1 MDDRIAAVLAEGPP
15 EVNGVLQRV
24 LDFLGALRRAGVPT
38 ALSEG
43 IDAVRLLQHVDLMN
57 RTMLREALA
66 ASTIRSTTHRAAF
79 DDLFE
84 LYFPARIAGAPTPL
98 DPDAEPSVMGSGD
111 QSQREADQE
120 QFVKDLMDKL
130 LEGDDASVRQMARDA
145 VEQFGRVD
153 GRDGGTSYF
162 QYRVLRA
169 VDLQQLL
176 RELLR
181 ERASDEDQITPL
193 QERLWR
199 DEFEAR
205 IEAFRQEIESEIR
218 RRAAEQRGRD
228 QVADR
233 ATRPPLEE
241 VDFLRLSPEEQ
252 TRMRGEIRPLARKLA
267 TRVSVKRKHGRDGRL
282 DVRKTVR
289 RSLMTGGVP
298 FEPAFKPRKPHK
310 PELWVVCDVSGSV
323 AAFARFTLLL
333 TNTLQEQ
340 FSKVRSFAFID
351 TLDEVTGLFERHEFD
366 EAVKRMVHEAELVW
380 LDGHSDYGHSF
391 KVLHERY
398 ADEISP
404 RATVLI
410 LGDGRNNYRQ
420 TNAWVL
426 ADLQKKARHVYWLNP
441 EPLGF
446 WDTGDSVMAS
456 YARYCDEV
464 VEVRN
469 LKQLGAFV
477 QKIAT

>member
-1 MDDRIAAVLAEGPP
+1 MDDRTAAVLAEGPP
-15 EVNGVLQRV
+15 PVNGVIQRV
-24 LDFLGALRRAGVPT
+24 LDFIAALRRAGVPT

-43 IDAVRLLQHVDLMN
+43 IDAVSLLEHVDLMD
-57 RTMLREALA
+57 RAMLREALA

-84 LYFPARIAGAPTPL
+84 LYFPARSAQPPAPV
-98 DPDAEPSVMGSGD
+98 DPDADPSATPSSED
-111 QSQREADQE
+111 ADAAQQE
-120 QFVKDLMDKL
+120 FMRQLMERLMD
-130 LEGDDASVRQMARDA
+130 GDDASVRQLARDA

-176 RELLR
+176 RDLLR
-181 ERASDEDQITPL
+181 ERVSDEDQVTPL

-199 DEFEAR
+199 DEYEAR
-205 IEAFRQEIESEIR
+205 IEAFRQEIEAEIR
-218 RRAAEQRGRD
+218 RRAAQQRGID

-233 ATRPPLEE
+233 STRPPLEE

-267 TRVSVKRKHGRDGRL
+267 TRVAVKRKHGRDGRL

-310 PELWVVCDVSGSV
+310 PELWVICDVSGSV

-351 TLDEVTGLFERHEFD
+351 TLDEVTGLFERHEFE

-398 ADEISP
+398 AADISP

-426 ADLQKKARHVYWLNP
+426 EQIQQKARHVYWLNP
-441 EPLGF
+441 EPIGF

-456 YARYCDEV
+456 YGRYCDDV

-477 QKIAT
+477 QRIAT

>member
-1 MDDRIAAVLAEGPP
+1 MDERVAAVLAEGPP

-24 LDFLGALRRAGVPT
+24 LDFLSALRRAGVPT

-43 IDAVRLLQHVDLMN
+43 IDAVRLLRHVDLLD
-57 RTMLREALA
+57 RRMLREALA
-66 ASTIRSTTHRAAF
+66 ASVIRSPTHRDVF

-84 LYFPARIAGAPTPL
+84 LYFPARSGATPRPGAGA
-98 DPDAEPSVMGSGD
+98 DEEQEGD
-111 QSQREADQE
+111 QADADQQDFLRE
-120 QFVKDLMDKL
+120 L
-130 LEGDDASVRQMARDA
+130 LETMMDGEGAAIRQLARLA
-145 VEQFGRVD
+145 VEQFGRVE
-153 GRDGGTSYF
+153 GRDGGESYF
-162 QYRVLRA
+162 QYRVMRA

-176 RELLR
+176 QDLLR
-181 ERASDEDQITPL
+181 ERADDEDQVTPL

-205 IEAFRQEIESEIR
+205 IDAFRQEVESEIR
-218 RRAAEQRGRD
+218 RRAAEQRGLD

-241 VDFLRLSPEEQ
+241 VDFLRLSPDEQ
-252 TRMRGEIRPLARKLA
+252 ARMRAEIRPLARKLA
-267 TRVSVKRKHGRDGRL
+267 SRTAVKRRTGRKGRL
-282 DVRKTVR
+282 DVRRTVR
-289 RSLMTGGVP
+289 RSLNTGGVP
-298 FEPAFKPRKPHK
+298 FDPVFKPQRPHK

-351 TLDEVTGLFERHEFD
+351 TLDEITGLFEKYEFS
-366 EAVKRMVHEAELVW
+366 EATKRMLHEAELVW
-380 LDGHSDYGHSF
+380 LDGHSDYGHSL
-391 KVLHERY
+391 KVLHEQY
-398 ADEISP
+398 ADAISP
-404 RATVLI
+404 RATVLV

-426 ADLQKKARHVYWLNP
+426 QDIQRRARHVYWLNP
-441 EPLGF
+441 EPIAF
-446 WDTGDSVMAS
+446 WDTGDSVMSS
-456 YARYCDEV
+456 YARYCDDV

-469 LKQLGAFV
+469 LKQLADFV
-477 QKIAT
+477 SRIAA

>member
-1 MDDRIAAVLAEGPP
+1 MDERVAAVLAEEPP
-15 EVNGVLQRV
+15 QVNGVLQRV
-24 LDFLGALRRAGVPT
+24 LDFLAALRRAGVPT

-43 IDAVRLLQHVDLMN
+43 IDAVRLLRHVDLLD

-66 ASTIRSTTHRAAF
+66 ASVIRSPTHRDAF

-84 LYFPARIAGAPTPL
+84 LYFPARSGTPPTATGDADDGA
-98 DPDAEPSVMGSGD
+98 DGQVD
-111 QSQREADQE
+111 ADQQQE
-120 QFVKDLMDKL
+120 DFLREL
-130 LEGDDASVRQMARDA
+130 LETMMDGDGAAIRQLARQA
-145 VEQFGRVD
+145 VDDFGRVE
-153 GRDGGTSYF
+153 GRDGGESYF
-162 QYRVLRA
+162 QYRVMRA

-176 RELLR
+176 ADLLR
-181 ERASDEDQITPL
+181 ERAADEDQVTPL
-193 QERLWR
+193 QQRLWR

-205 IEAFRQEIESEIR
+205 IAEFRQEVESEIR

-241 VDFLRLSPEEQ
+241 VDFLRLSPDEQ
-252 TRMRGEIRPLARKLA
+252 ARMRAEIRPLARRLA
-267 TRVSVKRKHGRDGRL
+267 TRVAVKRRHGNKGRL
-282 DVRKTVR
+282 DVRRTVR
-289 RSLMTGGVP
+289 RSLATGGVP
-298 FEPAFKPRKPHK
+298 FEPAFKPRRPHK

-351 TLDEVTGLFERHEFD
+351 TLDEITGLFEKYEFA
-366 EAVKRMVHEAELVW
+366 EAVKRMTTEAELVW
-380 LDGHSDYGHSF
+380 MDGHSDYGHSL
-391 KVLHERY
+391 KVLHQDHAE
-398 ADEISP
+398 AISP
-404 RATVLI
+404 KATVLV

-426 ADLQKKARHVYWLNP
+426 QDIQKKARNVYWLNP
-441 EPLGF
+441 EPIAF
-446 WDTGDSVMAS
+446 WDTGDSVMSS
-456 YARYCDEV
+456 YARYCDDV

-469 LKQLGAFV
+469 LKQLAQFV
-477 QKIAT
+477 QRIAA